1 MRAGSKLACFVVGF
15 LHLVSLSD
23 SFAQTPDAG
32 AIQKQLEKQAPK
44 AEPAPE
50 FRLKAPAPAPKASD
64 DKNTFEVKAIRF
76 TGNTQI
82 TTEELQAV
90 VKSWLGLRVTL
101 AQLDEITATVMNYYR
116 EKGLIA
122 QAIVPP
128 QTISEGILEIRII
141 EARLSSIVVKPAAAT
156 SRYNIERAKRY
167 VERQNPIGQNVSPEK
182 IEEAVT
188 LINET
193 SGVRASGTLD
203 AGENLGDTIFNLSLE
218 DLPFITGSAQVSNQG
233 SRSTG
238 IPQALASMSLNNL
251 TGRGDAAS
259 VFATGSQGSQ
269 YGQVAYNVP
278 VGYSGLK
285 IGVNSSYLHYQNI
298 GPFSVGGGHGHA
310 ATVGINASYPVWREG
325 SRLVMFNANLD
336 SKQYENLGNAGVI
349 SKYDIQSLTLGL
361 SGNFPDMA
369 FNQIALN
376 SWSFSAVEGYLN
388 IRDMTQRGQ
397 DWATAHTDGSYQ
409 KIQFSWSRQQ
419 QLGSDTWIMSS
430 NLSGQY
436 GFKNLNSAEQFY
448 LGGPNGV
455 RAYPVSQGGGQSG
468 LMLNLELRYRFNE
481 AWQPFAFYDAGVVK
495 QYKTTWPDWEGKT
508 WAGNIYALHGAGLG
522 VRWQQDRYQVNALL
536 AAPLGN
542 NSLLNS
548 LGQRVNADGRKLPV
562 QGWINATVYF

>member
-1 MRAGSKLACFVVGF
+1 MKQSFFGHRKLLSVLVGVV
-15 LHLVSLSD
+15 LPVASSH
-23 SFAQTPDAG
+23 AQSPDAG
-32 AIQKQLEKQAPK
+32 AIQRQLEKQVPK

-50 FRLKAPAPAPKASD
+50 FRLKTPAPPPKASD
-64 DKNTFEVKAIRF
+64 DKNSFEIKGIRF
-76 TGNTQI
+76 TGNTQVSDQ
-82 TTEELQAV
+82 ELQEV
-90 VKSWLGLRVTL
+90 IKTWLGMRVTL
-101 AQLDEITATVMNYYR
+101 AQLDEVTATVMNYYR

-128 QTISEGILEIRII
+128 QTIANGILEIRII
-141 EARLSSIVVKPAAAT
+141 EAKLSSIKVTPAD
-156 SRYNIERAKRY
+156 SRFSAERAKRY
-167 VERQNPIGQNVSPEK
+167 VERLNPLGSSISPEK

-188 LINET
+188 IINET

-203 AGENLGDTIFNLSLE
+203 AGEQLGDTVFNLTLE
-218 DLPFITGSAQVSNQG
+218 DLPRVSGSAQLSNQG

-269 YGQVAYNVP
+269 YGQVAYNTP
-278 VGYSGLK
+278 LGYSGLK
-285 IGVNSSYLHYQNI
+285 VGINSSYLHYKNLP
-298 GPFSVGGGHGHA
+298 PFDAGGGHGHA
-310 ATVGINASYPVWREG
+310 VTMGLNASYPIWREG
-325 SRLVMFNANLD
+325 PRFVMLTANID
-336 SKQYENLGNAGVI
+336 NKQYENLGNVGVI

-361 SGNFPDMA
+361 SGNFPDTA
-369 FNQIALN
+369 FSQIALN
-376 SWSFSAVEGYLN
+376 TWSVSAVQGYLN

-409 KIQFSWSRQQ
+409 KMSFSWARQQ
-419 QLGSDTWIMSS
+419 QLGSDTWILSS
-430 NLSGQY
+430 SLSGQY

-468 LMLNLELRYRFNE
+468 AMLNLELRYRFNE
-481 AWQPFAFYDAGVVK
+481 AWQPFVFYDAGFVK
-495 QYKTTWPDWEGKT
+495 QYKDTWPDWEGKT
-508 WAGNIYALHGAGLG
+508 WAGNVYALHGAGLG
-522 VRWQQDRYQVNALL
+522 VRWQQDRYAVNALL

-548 LGQRVNADGRKLPV
+548 QGQRVNADGRKLPV
-562 QGWINATVYF
+562 QGWVNATVYF